1 MAMRPPV
8 ANGVTTAPV
17 IGMSP
22 PIALRGRLLSHLLL
36 PFAER
41 QSSLEREE
49 IPMKWMM
56 MLAGGALL
64 LSPLAVERVHAASTK
79 VELHN
84 AQGDSVGTAT
94 LEAMPEGVKIMLQAA
109 KLPPGQHGLHIHAV
123 AKCEPPDFT
132 SAGSHFNPQGKKHGR
147 ENPEGA
153 HAGDLPD
160 LVVGP
165 DGTAQAEMLV
175 AHVSL
180 DPTGATS
187 LVQGE
192 GTALVIHAN
201 PDDQK

>member
-1 MAMRPPV
+1 
-8 ANGVTTAPV
+8 
-17 IGMSP
+17 
-22 PIALRGRLLSHLLL
+22 
-36 PFAER
+36 
-41 QSSLEREE
+41 
-49 IPMKWMM
+49 MKWMM
-56 MLAGGALL
+56 ILAGGALL
-64 LSPLAVERVHAASTK
+64 FSPLIVERAGAATTQ

-94 LEAMPEGVKIMLQAA
+94 LEAMPEGVKIVLQAA

-123 AKCEPPDFT
+123 GKCEPPDFT

-165 DGTAQAEMLV
+165 DGTAQAEMMV
-175 AHVSL
+175 ANVSL

-192 GTALVIHAN
+192 GTTLVIHAN
-201 PDDQK
+201 PDDQKTDPAGNAGARIACGVIAK